1 MRCSTGCAPAGRV
14 PRDWRDTVID
24 GAPAAAT
31 VRLEA
36 DAMLWRSLLLFP
48 FFPIGTL
55 LETGTRASFPPTKK
69 PLRGLM
75 TRKTLIF
82 NTISRARPPDLVL
95 FI

>member
-36 DAMLWRSLLLFP
+36 DAMLWRSLLPFP

-75 TRKTLIF
+75 TRKTLIIQF
-82 NTISRARPPDLVL
+82 LKGARRQQLWY
-95 FI
+95 

>member
-36 DAMLWRSLLLFP
+36 DAVLWRSLLLFP

-75 TRKTLIF
+75 TRKTLIIQF
-82 NTISRARPPDLVL
+82 LKGARRQQL
-95 FI
+95 